1 MGTRIG
7 FPQMGTLPGIRH
19 PPLFAC
25 PFTRA
30 KSPATLQGAGTA
42 EPPEALR
49 IEASFHQFG
58 SPVSEGP
65 GVVLEGRMSFGHGG
79 GRGRNHKPSS
89 GAASSILSF
98 LERQGFEF
106 GRKGRLELKYRPT
119 GFRGLRHPELPLPR
133 LPGFLPRRW
142 SASRLKDRPI

>member
-1 MGTRIG
+1 VRAN
-7 FPQMGTLPGIRH
+7 LA
-19 PPLFAC
+19 PLFC
-25 PFTRA
+25 PPCTMQSHR
-30 KSPATLQGAGTA
+30 PRVEGGTG
-42 EPPEALR
+42 EPQQRLR
-49 IEASFHQFG
+49 VEASFHQFG